1 MDREE
6 EGECTGEQGMEV
18 MGCTGLA
25 DRNTIFLCYQAWP
38 RSLGKLRLD
47 QLRRVIAHWQQRR

>member
-1 MDREE
+1 MDGEE
-6 EGECTGEQGMEV
+6 EGEQGMEV

-38 RSLGKLRLD
+38 RSLGKRRLD
-47 QLRRVIAHWQQRR
+47 LLRRVIAHWQQRR